1 MENYATWTPEIVA
14 ETLVD
19 AARWCLLTAGRTGPA
34 RVKSLMPDID
44 MSMADRLAEGWSS
57 VVGKDDERRL
67 RRAFAAGRIS
77 QLEWAI
83 RWPIDYLDA
92 EPGARRV
99 LQLWLRCKVT
109 RLRFDGEVKARK
121 WSRAT
126 AYRQRDRA
134 LSLISVGLDRD
145 RVRLQ
150 AA

>member
-1 MENYATWTPEIVA
+1 MDASPVWTPDIVG
-14 ETLVD
+14 ETLID

-34 RVKSLMPDID
+34 RVKSLMPDLD

-57 VVGKDDERRL
+57 VVGEDQERRL
-67 RRAFAAGRIS
+67 RRAYAAGQIS
-77 QLEWAI
+77 QLEQAI
-83 RWPIDYLDA
+83 RWPIEYLDA

-109 RLRFDGEVKARK
+109 KLRFDAEVKAKK

-134 LSLISVGLDRD
+134 LSAISMGLDRD
-145 RVRLQ
+145 RITLRAV
-150 AA
+150 